1 MLRHSLSFLQ
11 VAKSVSEVA
20 NSRYQSLFFILGGE
34 GGARR
39 GGDMGTCGG
48 GVAGMQPG
56 DSTHLLLN
64 FSGYFSRM
72 TWKRCAMEASCGW
85 GGGRWAQS
93 VEG

>member
-39 GGDMGTCGG
+39 GGDMGT
-48 GVAGMQPG
+48 
-56 DSTHLLLN
+56 
-64 FSGYFSRM
+64 
-72 TWKRCAMEASCGW
+72 
-85 GGGRWAQS
+85 
-93 VEG
+93 